1 MQFEG
6 REKGRQEKE
15 REILYRGI
23 MTDTNARFNQKTSFN
38 FALTN
43 INVYFSFVKSYYF
56 KCYHKNQMVINLCT
70 RGSVK
75 GSYKRIKTIS
85 TNSKTSWRIKT
96 QGFNSEL
103 YFTIKTQ
110 TNNINNNKTLF
121 IKIVLIPFQ
130 TLFWPWDQTKTRKK
144 EVFSFSYTT
153 GLQAQEWPRYCLGT
167 ETHKGFF
174 NPLWVSAGKQAYKN
188 HTRPIIAQKENH
200 WNRDTWY
207 SFPPD
212 GLEFGM
218 VENAT
223 VWTGQKVYYMHLYAR
238 PANFFTKQKRL
249 SFNWVRLKKTPT

>member
-1 MQFEG
+1 MESTPWLQLCLSNNEMFRSHLLTEKKKLQQNRAVRSAKTMQFEG
-6 REKGRQEKE
+6 RKKGRQEKE

-23 MTDTNARFNQKTSFN
+23 MTDTNARFK
-38 FALTN
+38 
-43 INVYFSFVKSYYF
+43 
-56 KCYHKNQMVINLCT
+56 HKQATTTTTTKHI
-70 RGSVK
+70 
-75 GSYKRIKTIS
+75 
-85 TNSKTSWRIKT
+85 
-96 QGFNSEL
+96 
-103 YFTIKTQ
+103 
-110 TNNINNNKTLF
+110 F
-121 IKIVLIPFQ
+121 IKIVIIPFQ

-218 VENAT
+218 AENAT
-223 VWTGQKVYYMHLYAR
+223 VWTGQKGYYMHLYAR
-238 PANFFTKQKRL
+238 PANFFTKQKRP